1 METKFKSGPNDA
13 GRLVAAWVKE
23 NRACQRIDELNL
35 LKVSIEKWL
44 MIKTISKFYKKS
56 APNAHSFP
64 DENHDNELRRMKWS
78 VFLSITVGY
87 GFYYVCRLS
96 FNVAKKSLADEGIFT
111 VTELGLIGSALFFAY
126 AFGKLANGML
136 ADRINVRKFMTT
148 GLLVSAVVNILLG
161 FTTEFWFFAI
171 LWGVNGWFQ
180 SFGAPSSVVSI
191 VHWFGGKERG
201 SIWGMWGTSHNIGE
215 AITFI
220 FTAFIVGSFGWMWG
234 FRAAGI
240 SCLIICFFMW
250 KCLYERPE
258 VYGLPRPDD
267 SPTPRKDITMGAKQ
281 WQVFKSPAIWI
292 LAFSSAFFYVTR
304 YAVNSWGM
312 FFLEAEKGYSTL
324 EAGSIISVNAIAGI
338 LGTFFSGIL
347 SDKFFKGRRNV
358 PALIFGFIYF
368 LSISLFVL
376 GPANSVIDTFSMVMF
391 GLSLGVLIIYL
402 GGLMAV
408 DIASKEASGT
418 ALGIVGVASYIAA
431 GIQDI
436 VSGILIDNNMTVTNG
451 ETIYNFE
458 AAGYFWIGAS
468 LISMILATFVWNAK
482 SDNN

>member
-1 METKFKSGPNDA
+1 MFT
-13 GRLVAAWVKE
+13 
-23 NRACQRIDELNL
+23 
-35 LKVSIEKWL
+35 
-44 MIKTISKFYKKS
+44 TISNFYKRS
-56 APNAHSFP
+56 SPSAHSST
-64 DENHDNELRRMKWS
+64 NVHQDNELKRKKLS
-78 VFLSITVGY
+78 IFLAITVGY

-111 VTELGLIGSALFFAY
+111 VTEIGLIGSALFFAY
-126 AFGKLANGML
+126 AFGKLANGLL
-136 ADRINVRKFMTT
+136 ADRVNVRKFMTT
-148 GLLVSAVVNILLG
+148 GLLVSAVVNIILG
-161 FTTEFWFFAI
+161 STTEFWFFAI
-171 LWGVNGWFQ
+171 LWGINGWFQ

-191 VHWFGGKERG
+191 VQWFGGKERG

-220 FTAFIVGSFGWMWG
+220 LTAFVVGSFGWMWG
-234 FRAAGI
+234 FRTAGI

-258 VYGLPRPDD
+258 VYGLPKPEESA
-267 SPTPRKDITMGAKQ
+267 SPKQNISMGAKQ

-292 LAFSSAFFYVTR
+292 LAFSSSFFYVTR
-304 YAVNSWGM
+304 YAVNSWGL

-347 SDKFFKGRRNV
+347 SDKYFKGRRNF

-408 DIASKEASGT
+408 DVASKETSGT
-418 ALGIVGVASYIAA
+418 ALGIVGVASYVGA

-436 VSGILIDNNMTVTNG
+436 VSGILIDDSVTMIKG
-451 ETIYNFE
+451 EVVYNFE
-458 AAGYFWIGAS
+458 TVGYFWIGAS
-468 LISMILATFVWNAK
+468 LFSMLLATLVWNVK
-482 SDNN
+482 PHHN